1 MRQEPTL
8 CVDLW
13 WQISTCVGMEYS
25 GILIFMNSVFLS
37 RDVAPELLRP
47 GGHEIHRGSVNALNA
62 LRHPLSQWWDILL
75 SVSTLHGKFISTG
88 KFIACQSLD
97 NRICI
102 YMVGDRFKE
111 MRKKVQSCCFAI
123 CEQLDRKLVQVFKGH
138 MVAGYACGLDFSP
151 EMSYL
156 CR

>member
-1 MRQEPTL
+1 MQFER
-8 CVDLW
+8 
-13 WQISTCVGMEYS
+13 
-25 GILIFMNSVFLS
+25 
-37 RDVAPELLRP
+37 
-47 GGHEIHRGSVNALNA
+47 
-62 LRHPLSQWWDILL
+62 ILL
-75 SVSTLHGKFISTG
+75 LSSVSILHGKSIPTG